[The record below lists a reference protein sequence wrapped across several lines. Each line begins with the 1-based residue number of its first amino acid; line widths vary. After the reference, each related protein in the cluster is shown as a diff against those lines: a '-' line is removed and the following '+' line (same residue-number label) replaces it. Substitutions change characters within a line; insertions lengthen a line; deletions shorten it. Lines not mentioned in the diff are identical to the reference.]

1 MGSCMV
7 MLLVIMAI
15 LGLLYACIQDEKER
29 RKFFLLVS
37 IMGAVSLFLW
47 LCAIMGI
54 VSVGSNALS
63 AMATLFFV
71 RFAREGGKTKEKLQL
86 GSMLSVMLLGLSAC
100 FSANDKDIV
109 SFAAA
114 LLFGQVAAC
123 LDCLLWK
130 DG

>member
-7 MLLVIMAI
+7 MLLVIVVI

-54 VSVGSNALS
+54 VSV
-63 AMATLFFV
+63 
-71 RFAREGGKTKEKLQL
+71 
-86 GSMLSVMLLGLSAC
+86 
-100 FSANDKDIV
+100 
-109 SFAAA
+109 
-114 LLFGQVAAC
+114 
-123 LDCLLWK
+123 
-130 DG
+130 